1 MRFKPVLKYHVVFAL
16 FGFALACSNA
26 VQEKPLA
33 QVGNHYLYPSDISRI
48 LPENTTAQDSIVLA
62 EDYINKW
69 VKQELVIQKANEN
82 LTESQKDVTRE
93 LEEYRNSLIIYRYK
107 NELLK
112 QRMDT
117 TVSSTEINKFYEQN
131 KQTFLLDHAI
141 VKAVF
146 VKIPSDLADPEQLKN
161 MVNDVTEEGQTE
173 LRDYCMQY
181 AKSFEIALD
190 NWIDFQVLNRNL
202 PVSIE
207 DPESFLR
214 QNSLKEMNDSN
225 YYYIVSIQDY
235 ILANDLA
242 PLEFVEN
249 NIKNLI
255 LNQRKVEF
263 LKELENN
270 IYIEGERQNKFKI
283 YTRKTNNDE

>member
-1 MRFKPVLKYHVVFAL
+1 MRFKALQKYHVLIGLLIFIS
-16 FGFALACSNA
+16 ACSET
-26 VQEKPLA
+26 VQDEPVA
-33 QVGNHYLYPSDISRI
+33 QVGNHYLYASDIANM
-48 LPENTTAQDSIVLA
+48 LPDNASKQDSILLA
-62 EDYINKW
+62 DDYINKW
-69 VKQELVIQKANEN
+69 IKQQLIIQKANEN
-82 LTESQKDVTRE
+82 LTDKQKDVSKQ

-117 TVSSTEINKFYEQN
+117 LVSAAQIEEYYNQH
-131 KQTFLLDHAI
+131 KQTFKLDRSI

-146 VKIPSDLADPEQLKN
+146 IKMPSDIAEPNLIKQMLD
-161 MVNDVTEEGQTE
+161 DTSEEGRNE

-181 AKSFEIALD
+181 AKNFEIALD
-190 NWIDFQVLNRNL
+190 NWIDIQVLNRNL
-202 PVSIE
+202 PETINNA
-207 DPESFLR
+207 DDFLTG
-214 QNSLKEMNDSN
+214 NAIKEMYDSN
-225 YYYIVSIQDY
+225 YYYLVSVQDY

-255 LNQRKVEF
+255 LNQRKIEF

-270 IYIEGERQNKFKI
+270 IYTEGERQKKFKI
-283 YTRKTNNDE
+283 YSAKTNNNE